1 MKNVFDMIAQFV
13 EQKFQLESKKRLLR
27 AKAVKTGETVFLQ
40 HVMPVVTNIVRQLIV
55 EKGLN
60 PDYVPPPPPPPTVE
74 AKPRPT
80 WTAPHSYGWER
91 EVIKGRLA
99 KHPVIA
105 SRLKLKAEGGLRDR
119 VWEQEQAEAE
129 RAVATAASSEPP
141 LQVCEPITVADT
153 NALDNL
159 RKFMDEFDALVMEMP
174 KKENKPSTKRHGR
187 KKPSKKRVAPAPA
200 KVTKNFGGYFR
211 RVSEE

>member
-1 MKNVFDMIAQFV
+1 MRNVFDMVAQFV

-60 PDYVPPPPPPPTVE
+60 PDYVPPPPPPPKVE
-74 AKPRPT
+74 ERPRPT
-80 WTAPHSYGWER
+80 WNAPHSYGWER
-91 EVIKGRLA
+91 DVIKGKLA

-105 SRLKLKAEGGLRDR
+105 SRLKLKAEGGLRDKK
-119 VWEQEQAEAE
+119 WEQEQAEAE
-129 RAVATAASSEPP
+129 LAVASVAAEPP
-141 LQVCEPITVADT
+141 LQVSEPVTVADT

-174 KKENKPSTKRHGR
+174 KKETKKPTTKRHGR
-187 KKPSKKRVAPAPA
+187 RKTSKKVEPKSA

>member
-13 EQKFQLESKKRLLR
+13 EQKFQLESKKKLLR

-40 HVMPVVTNIVRQLIV
+40 HVMPVVSNIVRQLIV

-60 PDYVPPPPPPPTVE
+60 PDYVPPPPPPVKVE
-74 AKPRPT
+74 ERPRPT

-91 EVIKGRLA
+91 EVIKGKLA

-119 VWEQEQAEAE
+119 VWEQEQAEVE
-129 RAVATAASSEPP
+129 RAIATAASSVEPP
-141 LQVCEPITVADT
+141 LQVSEPVTVADT

-159 RKFMDEFDALVMEMP
+159 RKFMNEFDKLVLEQKP
-174 KKENKPSTKRHGR
+174 KTTKRHGR
-187 KKPSKKRVAPAPA
+187 KKSSKKAAPAA
-200 KVTKNFGGYFR
+200 VKVTKNFGGYFR